1 MFYKTWFI
9 NEMIAAISRAI
20 FMNFLLQL
28 LTLEAK
34 NVDIIYES
42 EGPSLE
48 DSWLPVEWL
57 VKVTF
62 RKINFH

>member
-34 NVDIIYES
+34 NVDMIYES

-48 DSWLPVEWL
+48 DSWLPVE
-57 VKVTF
+57 
-62 RKINFH
+62 

>member
-1 MFYKTWFI
+1 
-9 NEMIAAISRAI
+9 MIAAISRAI

-34 NVDIIYES
+34 NVDMIYES

-48 DSWLPVEWL
+48 DSWLPVE
-57 VKVTF
+57 
-62 RKINFH
+62 